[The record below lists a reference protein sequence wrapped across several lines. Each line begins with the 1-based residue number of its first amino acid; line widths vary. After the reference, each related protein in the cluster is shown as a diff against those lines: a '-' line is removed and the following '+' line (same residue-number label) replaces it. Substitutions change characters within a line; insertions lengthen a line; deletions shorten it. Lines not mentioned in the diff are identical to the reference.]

1 MSEVWGTEPSR
12 RSERLQDQRTNNQVL
27 IMKVINNEHSLE
39 IKIPRTY
46 SKAVISPEGKSWKDV
61 MDYEL
66 SKLEEMNTWLEFNE
80 TDIPQSAQ
88 ILPGMW
94 VNTVKN
100 LKLGE
105 RKFRSR
111 WVVWGD

>member
-12 RSERLQDQRTNNQVL
+12 RSEHLQDQRTNDQVL

-46 SKAVISPEGKSWKDV
+46 SKAVISPERKSWKDV

-80 TDIPQSAQ
+80 TDIPQS
-88 ILPGMW
+88 P
-94 VNTVKN
+94 
-100 LKLGE
+100 
-105 RKFRSR
+105 
-111 WVVWGD
+111 